1 MRKVGLFLI
10 SLYTVFLCCAGL
22 ENIIK
27 PPNVKVENVSLK
39 DVSFQDMTLDFN
51 LLVVNPNAFGASFNG
66 FDYELFIEDNQFL
79 AGDNQQGFQV
89 AANGSSDLKIPLS
102 LKFSEIQDMIRAV
115 ADKDSLSYRLSGHL
129 RPAGI
134 LTGFEFPFRTSGRL
148 PNVRLPKISLSKLQI
163 SKLDFSGV
171 QLELAIGVD
180 NPNGFG
186 FDVGQFSYQIDLAG
200 QKLASGQT
208 EQLGSIQNNGRGE
221 LILPISIGFAQA
233 AGSLR
238 SVLVQENRATVNLQG
253 SAGIKTPFGQMKLP
267 FNVSD
272 PVNILR

>member
-1 MRKVGLFLI
+1 MRKVKVFFILFWTL
-10 SLYTVFLCCAGL
+10 FLCCAGL

-39 DVSFQDMTLDFN
+39 DLSFQDITLDFN
-51 LLVVNPNAFGASFNG
+51 LLVTNPNAFGASFNG
-66 FDYELFIEDNQFL
+66 FDYELFIQDTRFL
-79 AGDNQQGFQV
+79 AGDDQQGFQV
-89 AANGSSDLKIPLS
+89 TSNGSSNLNIPLS
-102 LKFSEIQDMIRAV
+102 LKYNEIRKMLKAV

-129 RPAGI
+129 RPAGV
-134 LTGFEFPFRTSGRL
+134 LTGFEFPFKTSGRL
-148 PNVRLPKISLSKLQI
+148 PNVRLPKISLNKLQI
-163 SKLDFSGV
+163 SRMDFSGV
-171 QLELAIGVD
+171 QLQLSIGVD

-200 QKLASGQT
+200 QNLASGQT
-208 EQLGSIQNNGRGE
+208 EQLGSIQNNNTGE

-238 SVLVQENRATVNLQG
+238 SVLMSENRANVTLQG
-253 SAGIKTPFGQMKLP
+253 SAGIKTPFGQMTLP